1 MLRHVRPALRSLK
14 RLSLAILICD
24 ALSAQAAAQ
33 SPPVDLSFLNKG
45 LKIVVGAGAGGG
57 NDLYAR
63 LLARSLPDRLPVK
76 TNITIVNMP
85 GASSIA
91 AANYINRRAPR
102 DGTEMLAI
110 IQSLPFVQAFG
121 QANIDFD
128 LAAFQWIGNMTES
141 PVVYVTWRGSSVTD
155 MDAARRMES
164 AFGSTTPGSLFSMM
178 PLVANRVL
186 GTRFKV
192 INGYGSG
199 SAISLALETGE
210 VAGVGGMTWAS
221 LAASKPNWVAEKK
234 LNILAQAGVRKAP
247 DLPDTPLLA
256 DLASSEAERAVLNFY
271 SGVVAFARAFAYGP
285 DVEASRVALMRA
297 AFDRLVA
304 DPQFVA
310 ESEKMGMD
318 INPTR
323 GETLQ
328 KIIAELVHADPALLA
343 RAKEAIAE

>member
-1 MLRHVRPALRSLK
+1 MLSHVRLAMCSLRRGFVASLMISGLAAPAM
-14 RLSLAILICD
+14 
-24 ALSAQAAAQ
+24 AQ
-33 SPPVDLSFLNKG
+33 SPAADLSFLNKG
-45 LKIVVGAGAGGG
+45 VKIVVGAGAGGG

-63 LLARSLPDRLPVK
+63 ILARSLPDHMPVK
-76 TNITIVNMP
+76 TSFTVVNMP

-102 DGTEMLAI
+102 DGSEMLAI

-128 LAAFQWIGNMTES
+128 LAKFQWIGNMTDS
-141 PVVYVTWRGSSVTD
+141 PVVYITWRSSPVVDVET
-155 MDAARRMES
+155 AKRMES

-178 PLVANRVL
+178 PLVMNRVL

-221 LAASKPNWVAEKK
+221 LAASKPAWVAEKK
-234 LNILAQAGVRKAP
+234 LNIIAQAGIRKAP

-256 DLASSEAERAVLNFY
+256 DLASTEAERAVLNFY
-271 SGVVAFARAFAYGP
+271 SGVVAFARAFAFGP
-285 DVEASRVALMRA
+285 DVQADRVALFRH
-297 AFDRLVA
+297 AFDRLVS

-310 ESEKMGMD
+310 EAEKMGMD
-318 INPTR
+318 INPTS

-328 KIIAELVHADPALLA
+328 RIIAELVHADPALLA

>member
-1 MLRHVRPALRSLK
+1 MLGHARIATYSLQRK
-14 RLSLAILICD
+14 LLAILIFSGL
-24 ALSAQAAAQ
+24 ATQAIAQ
-33 SPPVDLSFLNKG
+33 SPAADMSFLNKG
-45 LKIVVGAGAGGG
+45 VKIVVGAGPGGG

-63 LLARSLPDRLPVK
+63 ILARSLPDYLPVK
-76 TNITIVNMP
+76 TNFTVVNMP

-91 AANYINRRAPR
+91 AANYINRRASR

-128 LAAFQWIGNMTES
+128 LAKFQWIGNMTES
-141 PVVYVTWRGSSVTD
+141 PVVYVTWRTSPVVDVET
-155 MDAARRMES
+155 AKRMEL

-178 PLVANRVL
+178 PLVMNRVL

-221 LAASKPNWVAEKK
+221 LAASKPAWFAEKK
-234 LNILAQAGVRKAP
+234 INIIAQAGIRKAP
-247 DLPDTPLLA
+247 DLPDTPLLV
-256 DLASSEAERAVLNFY
+256 DLASSEAERAVLAFY
-271 SGVVAFARAFAYGP
+271 SGVVAFARAFAFGP
-285 DVEASRVALMRA
+285 DVQADRVALFRQ
-297 AFDRLVA
+297 AFDRLVS
-304 DPQFVA
+304 DPQFVTEA
-310 ESEKMGMD
+310 EKMGID
-318 INPTR
+318 INPTS

-328 KIIAELVHADPALLA
+328 KIITELVHADPALLA
-343 RAKEAIAE
+343 RAQEAIAE